1 MNFKQGQTNNA
12 MPKDSYVF
20 PLSGQ
25 CWSSQLGFM
34 HFRAIAIA
42 KMLLPWHCHCNNI
55 QMPLQLPRYQCN
67 LTQMLM
73 VARLDFVIRGS
84 GDLVSLRRETM
95 QDLLPQAQN
104 HCQTDMSR
112 ITFWEFWKGIVKAL
126 LGHWIDSKQ
135 FVVVVFVWSV

>member
-1 MNFKQGQTNNA
+1 
-12 MPKDSYVF
+12 
-20 PLSGQ
+20 
-25 CWSSQLGFM
+25 M

-42 KMLLPWHCHCNNI
+42 KMLLPWHYHCNNI
-55 QMPLQLPRYQCN
+55 QMSLQLPRYVPMQLPRCHGSAN
-67 LTQMLM
+67 AIAKMIITPGWPLQRHFRFHCRCQDALSLKTSLPWPLSHQLM

-112 ITFWEFWKGIVKAL
+112 ITF
-126 LGHWIDSKQ
+126 
-135 FVVVVFVWSV
+135 